1 MEEGAELVPAITE
14 AFRYKKKNP
23 MAGEDEVLKHI
34 LKFSKMEKRKNV
46 KMGMVSAASKTV
58 KLIEKNPRLNEKEVI
73 REVVKE
79 IPNIVSIIEQE

>member
-23 MAGEDEVLKHI
+23 MAREDEVLKHI
-34 LKFSKMEKRKNV
+34 LKFSKMEKKNV
-46 KMGMVSAASKTV
+46 KIGMVSAASKTV

-73 REVVKE
+73 REIMRE
-79 IPNIVSIIEQE
+79 IPSILLTINEE

>member
-23 MAGEDEVLKHI
+23 MAGEDEVLKYI

-46 KMGMVSAASKTV
+46 KIGMVSAASKTAQ
-58 KLIEKNPRLNEKEVI
+58 LLEKNPRLTEKEVI

-79 IPNIVSIIEQE
+79 IPNILLTINEK